1 MTTALLGGC
10 GSVEEDMDIPQEN
23 GDVSQNTD
31 AGPEEGVEQE
41 DSTEDGAEITEIVV
55 GLMSFAPVDSSV
67 QDRIEA
73 AVNEMMEEQIHVTAD
88 FQWYDAS
95 TYATQIPMMIQ
106 SGEQLDVIMFTPVPA
121 AGYSSFMSQ
130 NQLLDIRE
138 QIEAYGQDIQA
149 VLGESGLAATARD
162 GGIYGVGAH
171 LCNYSG
177 EAIVIKKEVL
187 EEINML
193 EKFQSMETWTDLEE
207 ILTAAV
213 SAGYPGMAN
222 SDAEGTCITPL
233 PYINGS
239 DKLADAYWVDLAG
252 DGNQQV
258 YIDPSDDKVKCYYQ
272 NQDYKVSLIRAG
284 DWYSKGLIYKD
295 ASTAEEF
302 GVGQIKNNVGIAL
315 PAVQQK

>member
-31 AGPEEGVEQE
+31 AGPEEGGEQG

-121 AGYSSFMSQ
+121 AGYSS
-130 NQLLDIRE
+130 
-138 QIEAYGQDIQA
+138 
-149 VLGESGLAATARD
+149 
-162 GGIYGVGAH
+162 
-171 LCNYSG
+171 
-177 EAIVIKKEVL
+177 
-187 EEINML
+187 
-193 EKFQSMETWTDLEE
+193 
-207 ILTAAV
+207 
-213 SAGYPGMAN
+213 
-222 SDAEGTCITPL
+222 
-233 PYINGS
+233 
-239 DKLADAYWVDLAG
+239 
-252 DGNQQV
+252 
-258 YIDPSDDKVKCYYQ
+258 
-272 NQDYKVSLIRAG
+272 
-284 DWYSKGLIYKD
+284 
-295 ASTAEEF
+295 
-302 GVGQIKNNVGIAL
+302 
-315 PAVQQK
+315 